1 MSIETPSEILPSHN
15 LKSLFKNLLSQ
26 QLLLEEQLEPQETQ
40 NIIHTQEIEEQQQN
54 INLEIHTQEKQ
65 ESGKGSG
72 NTVSYRQG
80 GKGGGSQQQKP
91 GNYLFKITG
100 GIIITIILINIIIQK
115 IKKKKNINEFN
126 YLQI

>member
-1 MSIETPSEILPSHN
+1 MIIYNIMSIETPSEILPSHN

-26 QLLLEEQLEPQETQ
+26 QLLLEGQLEPQDTQ

-54 INLEIHTQEKQ
+54 INLEIQTQEIEEQQQNINLEIHTQEQQ

-80 GKGGGSQQQKP
+80 GKGGGSQQQ
-91 GNYLFKITG
+91 
-100 GIIITIILINIIIQK
+100 NIY
-115 IKKKKNINEFN
+115 
-126 YLQI
+126 YLQILIQLKYHL